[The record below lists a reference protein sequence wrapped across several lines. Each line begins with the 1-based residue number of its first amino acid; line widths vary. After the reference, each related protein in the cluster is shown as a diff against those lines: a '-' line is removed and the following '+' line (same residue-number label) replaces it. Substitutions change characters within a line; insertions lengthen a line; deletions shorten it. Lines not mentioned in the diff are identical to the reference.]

1 MSKGPKESRSKI
13 SFVRSSER
21 ALRAFLSSYVR
32 VGIQNSDK
40 TCRRSVSASQV
51 TFWIFQD
58 GEWSYGQPNSGSDG
72 GRSWCHSYLA
82 SHFEWSDAEY
92 QAMKYALFFSLQ
104 YIWTGVYKH
113 KYEAKYA
120 VVYKP
125 FVPLSRGKRAA
136 GIVGGALVGLGIGKL
151 AEKYKKDRRLK
162 KEEVGRKVMEALIL
176 TLGTQKDRIKSAMNL
191 NKNKTLET
199 TDLVDF
205 KSYKE
210 SAEFAAKKGNGEFLN
225 HVNFIDL
232 LLELKISEAEFEELF
247 KIPQFS
253 DITRTPLFARIADF
267 NGKKAF
273 EAGGDTYSTF
283 QIAREFRELLSR
295 GFEGAYRTNPHF
307 EEMLNLLDTCPLK
320 TLQAVKELAEP
331 PKSLF
336 AGPLPY
342 AVQQYI
348 FGKCDN
354 HGRTLFQID
363 NNLDRHL
370 EDPNQLKDEETSIE
384 RDIGRICH
392 FVSLLNVIKGG
403 RKIENVYDEEDYLLR
418 CSDLT
423 DGVEKAKLKLGR
435 VKLLHRHQMSDEQMH
450 TKIELL
456 LAERNLTQP
465 IDQKVC

>member
-1 MSKGPKESRSKI
+1 
-13 SFVRSSER
+13 
-21 ALRAFLSSYVR
+21 
-32 VGIQNSDK
+32 
-40 TCRRSVSASQV
+40 
-51 TFWIFQD
+51 
-58 GEWSYGQPNSGSDG
+58 
-72 GRSWCHSYLA
+72 
-82 SHFEWSDAEY
+82 
-92 QAMKYALFFSLQ
+92 
-104 YIWTGVYKH
+104 
-113 KYEAKYA
+113 
-120 VVYKP
+120 
-125 FVPLSRGKRAA
+125 
-136 GIVGGALVGLGIGKL
+136 
-151 AEKYKKDRRLK
+151 
-162 KEEVGRKVMEALIL
+162 MEALIL
-176 TLGTQKDRIKSAMNL
+176 TLGAQKVRIKSAMNL
-191 NKNKTLET
+191 NKNKTLEA

-210 SAEFAAKKGNGEFLN
+210 GAKFAAKHGNGEFLN

-232 LLELKISEAEFEELF
+232 LLELKIPEAEFEALF
-247 KIPQFS
+247 KIPQFR
-253 DITRTPLFARIADF
+253 DITRTELFARIVDF

-283 QIAREFRELLSR
+283 QIAREFRELSSQ
-295 GFEGAYRTNPHF
+295 GFERAYGTNPHF

-363 NNLDRHL
+363 KILDRHL
-370 EDPNQLKDEETSIE
+370 EDPNQIKDEETSIE
-384 RDIGRICH
+384 RDLGRIGH

-403 RKIENVYDEEDYLLR
+403 RKIENVYYEGDYLLHCR
-418 CSDLT
+418 DLT

-456 LAERNLTQP
+456 LEERNLTQP
-465 IDQKVC
+465 IDQKFVDYAGTFKFESGKPLPVKNFEYFLDDKRMYDTAKVCIQNSQKPKGVTKEVCEQLKRDIENGAIQIPAGQDKKDVSESLLCYARRKSNPKLYALSFQQMLEYSVRLLEQPSQKFLALQIK